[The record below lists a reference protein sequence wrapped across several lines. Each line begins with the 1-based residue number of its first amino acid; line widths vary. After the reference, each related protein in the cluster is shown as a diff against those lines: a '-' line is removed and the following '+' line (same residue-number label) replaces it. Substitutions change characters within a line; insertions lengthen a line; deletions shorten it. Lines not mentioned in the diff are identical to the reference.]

1 MTLPASGQ
9 ISFYDINIELRGSGS
24 ATLLIGLDEAESGNY
39 GAINK
44 CASPFPSTDRPANI
58 TEWYSYNHAASS
70 TIVSASGFDYSATS
84 CATACALNVDCSTEM
99 YYNSAQ
105 TAVYNNSTCTTE
117 RATGYYA
124 DCGRYNC
131 FTIGSGGTVSSISA
145 CNNTTTTTTTTSACS
160 ANGASCPEND
170 GEFSPTCCS
179 GNCCSGVC
187 TEFAC

>member
-1 MTLPASGQ
+1 MTLPPSGE
-9 ISFYDINIELRGSGS
+9 ISFYDINIELRGSAS
-24 ATLLIGLDEAESGNY
+24 ATFTIGLDEAESGGY

-58 TEWYSYNHAASS
+58 SEWRSYNHAATS

-84 CATACALNVDCSTEM
+84 CAAACALNVACDLEM
-99 YYNSAQ
+99 YYDSAQ
-105 TAVYNNSTCTTE
+105 TAVYNNATCTTA
-117 RATGYYA
+117 RAAGYYA

-131 FTIGSGGTVSSISA
+131 VTVGSSGTVSSISE
-145 CNNTTTTTTTTSACS
+145 CNVTTTTTTTTAGCS
-160 ANGASCPEND
+160 GLGASCPEND

-187 TEFAC
+187 TSFGC